1 MRLTA
6 LFIVFLSVS
15 ACKSDKEKAIVGKW
29 NADNL
34 VECDDVVPIVANLVN
49 IEFKSD
55 DQYIFNST
63 LNIHEEGTYKIKKN
77 HLFLQDKIRDKA
89 VEKIVLITKL
99 TSDSLVLEMNFK
111 GKEQWLTFVKENN
124 STPKLDK
131 VDGTKDSVIA
141 STTVNNNNNNNNNK
155 PDISTAIASGASTAK
170 EDIKPTKSEEKPKVE
185 PVKEVKKE
193 EPKVEKKPE
202 PKPLSKLEAYRKR
215 EAQRQEEEAD
225 RKNEEKKRHDAYLK
239 REAQRKKEEAERKK
253 RLKK

>member
-1 MRLTA
+1 MRLTG
-6 LFIVFLSVS
+6 LFVVLLSVS

-49 IEFKSD
+49 IEFNSD
-55 DQYIFNST
+55 GRYIFNST

-111 GKEQWLTFVKENN
+111 GKEQWLTFVKENF
-124 STPKLDK
+124 STPKPDK
-131 VDGTKDSVIA
+131 TKVSKDSVIA
-141 STTVNNNNNNNNNK
+141 STLVNNNK
-155 PDISTAIASGASTAK
+155 SDISTAIASGASAAK
-170 EDIKPTKSEEKPKVE
+170 EEIKPAKAEEKPKAE

-193 EPKVEKKPE
+193 EQKVGKKPE

-225 RKNEEKKRHDAYLK
+225 RKNEEKKRRDAYFK
-239 REAQRKKEEAERKK
+239 REAQRKKEEAERKR

>member
-1 MRLTA
+1 MRLTG
-6 LFIVFLSVS
+6 LFVLLLSVS
-15 ACKSDKEKAIVGKW
+15 ACKTDKEKAIVGKW

-55 DQYIFNST
+55 GRYIFNST

-99 TSDSLVLEMNFK
+99 TSDSMVLEMNFK
-111 GKEQWLTFVKENN
+111 GKEQWLTFVKENISIPKPN
-124 STPKLDK
+124 KTKGSEDST
-131 VDGTKDSVIA
+131 IA
-141 STTVNNNNNNNNNK
+141 SKNGSHTA
-155 PDISTAIASGASTAK
+155 PAASAAIATSAAAGAK
-170 EDIKPTKSEEKPKVE
+170 DEPKPVVKVEEKPKAE
-185 PVKEVKKE
+185 PVKVVKKE

-202 PKPLSKLEAYRKR
+202 SKPLTRLEAYRKR

-225 RKNEEKKRHDAYLK
+225 RKNEEKKRHNAYLK
-239 REAQRKKEEAERKK
+239 REAQRKKEEAERKR

>member
-1 MRLTA
+1 MRLTG
-6 LFIVFLSVS
+6 LFVLLLSVS
-15 ACKSDKEKAIVGKW
+15 ACKTDKEKAIVGKW

-55 DQYIFNST
+55 GRYIFNST

-99 TSDSLVLEMNFK
+99 TADSMVLEMNFK
-111 GKEQWLTFVKENN
+111 GKEQWLTFVKEKI
-124 STPKLDK
+124 STPTPDK
-131 VDGTKDSVIA
+131 TKGSKDSVIA
-141 STTVNNNNNNNNNK
+141 SKSVNNNK
-155 PDISTAIASGASTAK
+155 SDISTAITSSGSTAK
-170 EDIKPTKSEEKPKVE
+170 EEIKPIKSEEKPKVE
-185 PVKEVKKE
+185 PVNVVKKE

-202 PKPLSKLEAYRKR
+202 PKVLTKLEAYRKR

-239 REAQRKKEEAERKK
+239 REAQRKKEEAERKR
-253 RLKK
+253 RLKR

>member
-1 MRLTA
+1 MRLTG
-6 LFIVFLSVS
+6 LFVLLLSVS
-15 ACKSDKEKAIVGKW
+15 ACKTDKEKAIVGKW

-49 IEFKSD
+49 IEFNSD
-55 DQYIFNST
+55 GRYIFNST
-63 LNIHEEGTYKIKKN
+63 LNIHEEGTYQIKKN

-111 GKEQWLTFVKENN
+111 GKEQWLTFVKENIA
-124 STPKLDK
+124 TPKPDK
-131 VDGTKDSVIA
+131 TNGSKDSVIA
-141 STTVNNNNNNNNNK
+141 SKNGSHTT
-155 PDISTAIASGASTAK
+155 PAASAAIATSAATVGK
-170 EDIKPTKSEEKPKVE
+170 EEPKTVVKVEEKPKAE

-202 PKPLSKLEAYRKR
+202 PKTLSKLEAYRKR

>member
-1 MRLTA
+1 MRLTG
-6 LFIVFLSVS
+6 LFVLLLSVS

-55 DQYIFNST
+55 GRYIFNST
-63 LNIHEEGTYKIKKN
+63 LNIHEEGTYQIKKN
-77 HLFLQDKIRDKA
+77 HLFLQDRIRDKA

-99 TSDSLVLEMNFK
+99 TADSLVLEMNFK
-111 GKEQWLTFVKENN
+111 GKEQWLTFVKEKI
-124 STPKLDK
+124 STPKPDK
-131 VDGTKDSVIA
+131 TKAHKDSFIV
-141 STTVNNNNNNNNNK
+141 SKPVNNNA
-155 PDISTAIASGASTAK
+155 SIAPTSITSSEGAVK
-170 EDIKPTKSEEKPKVE
+170 EEIKPIKTEEKPKAETVNT
-185 PVKEVKKE
+185 VKKE

-202 PKPLSKLEAYRKR
+202 PKVLTKLEAYRKR

-225 RKNEEKKRHDAYLK
+225 RKNEEKKRRDAYFK
-239 REAQRKKEEAERKK
+239 REAQRKKEEAERKR

>member
-77 HLFLQDKIRDKA
+77 YLFLQDKIRDKA

-111 GKEQWLTFVKENN
+111 GKEQWLTFVKEN
-124 STPKLDK
+124 SSMLKPSKI
-131 VDGTKDSVIA
+131 DGTKDSVIA
-141 STTVNNNNNNNNNK
+141 STTGDHNA
-155 PDISTAIASGASTAK
+155 TAAIASNAGAVQVEQKQA
-170 EDIKPTKSEEKPKVE
+170 IKVEEKPKAE
-185 PVKEVKKE
+185 PVKEIKKD

-225 RKNEEKKRHDAYLK
+225 RKSEEKKRHDAYLK

>member
-1 MRLTA
+1 MRLTG
-6 LFIVFLSVS
+6 LFVLLLSVS
-15 ACKSDKEKAIVGKW
+15 ACKTDKEKAIIGKW

-49 IEFKSD
+49 IEFSPD
-55 DQYIFNST
+55 GRYFFNST

-77 HLFLQDKIRDKA
+77 HLFLQDEIRDKA
-89 VEKIVLITKL
+89 IEKIVLITKL

-124 STPKLDK
+124 STPKSDK
-131 VDGTKDSVIA
+131 TNGSKDSVIA
-141 STTVNNNNNNNNNK
+141 SKNGGHNT
-155 PDISTAIASGASTAK
+155 PAASAAIASSAAATNKEELKQPAK
-170 EDIKPTKSEEKPKVE
+170 IEEKPKAE

-202 PKPLSKLEAYRKR
+202 TKPLTKLEAYRKR

-225 RKNEEKKRHDAYLK
+225 RKNEEKKRRDAYLK

>member
-1 MRLTA
+1 MRVTGFFVL
-6 LFIVFLSVS
+6 LLSVS
-15 ACKSDKEKAIVGKW
+15 ACKTDKEKAIIGKW

-55 DQYIFNST
+55 GRYIFNST

-111 GKEQWLTFVKENN
+111 GKEQWLTFVKEKIL
-124 STPKLDK
+124 TPNPDK
-131 VDGTKDSVIA
+131 IKGSKDSVIA
-141 STTVNNNNNNNNNK
+141 SKSGNNK
-155 PDISTAIASGASTAK
+155 TDISTAISSSAGNAK
-170 EDIKPTKSEEKPKVE
+170 EEQKQPLKVEEKPKVE

-202 PKPLSKLEAYRKR
+202 PKPLTPSEAYRKR

>member
-1 MRLTA
+1 MRLTG
-6 LFIVFLSVS
+6 LFVLLLSVS
-15 ACKSDKEKAIVGKW
+15 ACKSDKEKAIIGKW

-49 IEFKSD
+49 IEFNSD
-55 DQYIFNST
+55 GRYFFNST
-63 LNIHEEGTYKIKKN
+63 LNIHEEGSYKIKKK

-99 TSDSLVLEMNFK
+99 TSDSMVLEMNFK

-124 STPKLDK
+124 STLKPDK
-131 VDGTKDSVIA
+131 TKVIKDSVMA
-141 STTVNNNNNNNNNK
+141 SKTVNNNK
-155 PDISTAIASGASTAK
+155 PELSTAIASSAGTAK
-170 EDIKPTKSEEKPKVE
+170 EEIIPAKVEEKPKSE

-193 EPKVEKKPE
+193 EPKSGKKPE
-202 PKPLSKLEAYRKR
+202 PKALTKLEAYKKR

-239 REAQRKKEEAERKK
+239 REAQRKKEEAERKR

>member
-1 MRLTA
+1 MRLTG
-6 LFIVFLSVS
+6 LFVLLLSVS
-15 ACKSDKEKAIVGKW
+15 ACKTDKEKAIIGKW

-55 DQYIFNST
+55 GRYIFNST

-99 TSDSLVLEMNFK
+99 TVDSMVLEMNFK
-111 GKEQWLTFVKENN
+111 GKEQWLTFVKENILI
-124 STPKLDK
+124 PKPDK
-131 VDGTKDSVIA
+131 TKAGKDSIIA
-141 STTVNNNNNNNNNK
+141 SKPVNNNA
-155 PDISTAIASGASTAK
+155 SIAPTSITSSVGATKAEEK
-170 EDIKPTKSEEKPKVE
+170 QPIKVEEKPKVE
-185 PVKEVKKE
+185 QVKEVKKE

-202 PKPLSKLEAYRKR
+202 PKSLTKLEAYRKR

-225 RKNEEKKRHDAYLK
+225 RKNEEKKRRDAYFK

>member
-1 MRLTA
+1 MRLTG
-6 LFIVFLSVS
+6 LFVLLLSVS
-15 ACKSDKEKAIVGKW
+15 ACKSDKEVAIVGKW

-49 IEFKSD
+49 IEFNPD
-55 DQYIFNST
+55 GRYFFNST

-77 HLFLQDKIRDKA
+77 HHFLQDKIRDKA

-124 STPKLDK
+124 STPKPDK
-131 VDGTKDSVIA
+131 TKASKDSVIA
-141 STTVNNNNNNNNNK
+141 SKKGDYN
-155 PDISTAIASGASTAK
+155 STAMASNAENANVEQK
-170 EDIKPTKSEEKPKVE
+170 QAIKVEEKPKVE

-193 EPKVEKKPE
+193 EPKPEKKPE
-202 PKPLSKLEAYRKR
+202 PKPLTKLEAYRKR

-225 RKNEEKKRHDAYLK
+225 RKNEEKKRHDAYMK
-239 REAQRKKEEAERKK
+239 REAQRNKEEAERKR
-253 RLKK
+253 RLKR

>member
-6 LFIVFLSVS
+6 LFVLLLSVS

-49 IEFKSD
+49 IEFNSD
-55 DQYIFNST
+55 DRYIFNST

-111 GKEQWLTFVKENN
+111 GKEQWLTFVKENI
-124 STPKLDK
+124 STPKPDK
-131 VDGTKDSVIA
+131 TEGSKDSVIA
-141 STTVNNNNNNNNNK
+141 SKTGNHNTT
-155 PDISTAIASGASTAK
+155 TAIASNAGAAK
-170 EDIKPTKSEEKPKVE
+170 EEQIQAIKVEDKPKVE
-185 PVKEVKKE
+185 PVKDVKKE

-202 PKPLSKLEAYRKR
+202 PKPLTKLEAYRKR
-215 EAQRQEEEAD
+215 EAQRQAEEAD
-225 RKNEEKKRHDAYLK
+225 RKNEEKKRRDAYFK